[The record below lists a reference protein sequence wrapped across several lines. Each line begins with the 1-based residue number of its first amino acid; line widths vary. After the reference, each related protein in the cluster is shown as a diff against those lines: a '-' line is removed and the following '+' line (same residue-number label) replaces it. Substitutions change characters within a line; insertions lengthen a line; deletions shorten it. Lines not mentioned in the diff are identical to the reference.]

1 MKNSKKYIAM
11 LLCTAFSLNIVAIA
25 SAAPTPEQLDALRA
39 EIKELRQVLKVEKAK
54 HKYQKAKD
62 VERSKEWNVH
72 GDIRAKLDHEDVLTQ
87 RFRVSIE
94 HPVGDTMRFKGR
106 WAVMNNNEYGLSTA
120 YAKQLFKWNNANAY
134 NRDNIYPDFA
144 GADNNWISDA
154 YIEMD
159 RVFGSTLS
167 IGRFGHTFGAT
178 GFWSDAET
186 SGGIDG
192 VKASFDFREG
202 KDNITIGYA
211 NFSPTQDY
219 PRYVTG
225 GTTAKD
231 TYDKN
236 VEGGAAP
243 YYFSKGIGDALFITG
258 KHQFDEQTT
267 VYASWLH
274 QYRTANK
281 NSSLM
286 TSELMG
292 TPIYDK
298 DGKLQSGPNFPWD
311 GAKHDLWSIGFKR
324 IFDNNITVLADYMQN
339 RCFNAHQDAAYLS
352 LRYKGADI
360 QKSGS
365 FGFNLDYR
373 RISEPY
379 TRTHIA
385 NGKTAYEYYSILAGN
400 KLSSDMTLVTDNNK
414 GFVFG
419 FQWVP
424 GKNILIEGKQSFAT
438 KFTDT
443 GDKAPEYTSLSVS
456 TKF

>member
-11 LLCTAFSLNIVAIA
+11 LLSTAFSLNVAAVA
-25 SAAPTPEQLDALRA
+25 SAAPSPEQLDALRA

-72 GDIRAKLDHEDVLTQ
+72 GDIRAKYAKAGHEDVLTN
-87 RFRVSIE
+87 RFRVSID
-94 HPVGDTMRFKGR
+94 HQVGDTMRFKGR
-106 WAVMNNNEYGLSTA
+106 WAVMNNNEYGLSTSYSDA
-120 YAKQLFKWNNANAY
+120 LYRTNAANY
-134 NRDNIYPDFA
+134 SKYPYPDYKA
-144 GADNNWISDA
+144 ADNNWISDA

-202 KDNITIGYA
+202 KDNLTIGYA

-219 PRYVTG
+219 PVFPSSAINGKYEQIVYPDG
-225 GTTAKD
+225 KTA
-231 TYDKN
+231 
-236 VEGGAAP
+236 VP
-243 YYFSKGIGDALFITG
+243 YYFSKGLSDALFLTAKKNID
-258 KHQFDEQTT
+258 KDLDLYAMYLRQFNTT
-267 VYASWLH
+267 
-274 QYRTANK
+274 NK
-281 NSSLM
+281 NSSVM
-286 TSELMG
+286 TSELNG
-292 TPIYDK
+292 TKHPINEAWG
-298 DGKLQSGPNFPWD
+298 DGK
-311 GAKHDLWSIGFKR
+311 HTLWGFGFKKR
-324 IFDNNITVLADYMQN
+324 FDANVTLLGDYMQN
-339 RCFNAHQDAAYLS
+339 RAFNGHQDATYIS

-360 QKSGS
+360 QRRGT
-365 FGFNLDYR
+365 FGLNLDYS
-373 RISEPY
+373 RIGSPY
-379 TRTHIA
+379 TQVHYNGILGA
-385 NGKTAYEYYSILAGN
+385 NVTEYYSILAGN
-400 KLSSDMTLVTDNNK
+400 KLSSDMTWVQDNTNA
-414 GFVFG
+414 FVFG

-424 GKNILIEGKQSFAT
+424 GKNILIEGKQSFNT

-443 GDKAPEYTSLSVS
+443 GDKAPDYTSLSVS

>member
-11 LLCTAFSLNIVAIA
+11 LLSTAFSLNVAAVA
-25 SAAPTPEQLDALRA
+25 SAAPSPEQLDALRA

-72 GDIRAKLDHEDVLTQ
+72 GDIRAKYAKVGHEDVLTN

-106 WAVMNNNEYGLSTA
+106 WAVMNNNEYGLSTS
-120 YAKQLFKWNNANAY
+120 YAKQLFRWNNANVY
-134 NRDNIYPDFA
+134 NSNQTYPDFA

-186 SGGIDG
+186 CGGIDG
-192 VKASFDFREG
+192 VKASFDLRGG

-211 NFSPTQDY
+211 NFAPTQDY
-219 PRYVTG
+219 PNYVTG
-225 GTTAKD
+225 GSSAI
-231 TYDKN
+231 YP
-236 VEGGAAP
+236 GGGNAVP

-258 KHQFDEQTT
+258 KTDIDDKSTI
-267 VYASWLH
+267 YASWLH

-286 TSELMG
+286 GSEL
-292 TPIYDK
+292 T
-298 DGKLQSGPNFPWD
+298 GKIDDTNMAWD
-311 GAKHDLWSIGFKR
+311 GAKHDIWGIGFKHM
-324 IFDNNITVLADYMQN
+324 FGDNVTLLGDYMNN
-339 RCFNAHQDAAYLS
+339 RCFSGHQDAAYLS
-352 LRYKGADI
+352 LRYKGADME
-360 QKSGS
+360 KRGT
-365 FGFNLDYR
+365 FGLNLDYSR
-373 RISEPY
+373 TSAPY
-379 TRTHIA
+379 TRTNNKGI
-385 NGKTAYEYYSILAGN
+385 EYYSILAGN
-400 KLSSDMTLVTDNNK
+400 KLSSDMTWVQDNTNA
-414 GFVFG
+414 FVFG

-424 GKNILIEGKQSFAT
+424 GKNILIEGKQTFNT
-438 KFTDT
+438 KYTDT
-443 GDKAPEYTSLSVS
+443 GIKAPDYSSLSVS